1 MSDDSRS
8 STVNMK
14 CNQECW
20 MLCDDRL
27 NTRVSSDGQR
37 NTLLGGVCN
46 MKSTFRG
53 TDNHMN
59 TPPSKVLVLQGS
71 TR

>member
-1 MSDDSRS
+1 MSDDSRA

-27 NTRVSSDGQR
+27 NTGVSSDGQR
-37 NTLLGGVCN
+37 TTLLGYFSSIFNSLYQDVEIAE
-46 MKSTFRG
+46 
-53 TDNHMN
+53 
-59 TPPSKVLVLQGS
+59 
-71 TR
+71 